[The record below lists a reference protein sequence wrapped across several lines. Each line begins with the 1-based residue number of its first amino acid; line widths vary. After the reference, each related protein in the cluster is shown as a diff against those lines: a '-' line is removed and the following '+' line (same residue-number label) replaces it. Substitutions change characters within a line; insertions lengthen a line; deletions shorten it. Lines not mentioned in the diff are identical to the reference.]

1 MTEQHTTNEHRLDI
15 RKYGPA
21 HAAKELGVSVDTLKR
36 WEAAGTIPKA
46 HRTAGGHRRYSEH
59 DVEVIRQH
67 ISKNQ
72 KVWN

>member
-1 MTEQHTTNEHRLDI
+1 MTSITGQHI
-15 RKYGPA
+15 RQYGPQHVA
-21 HAAKELGVSVDTLKR
+21 ERLGISTKTLRR
-36 WEAAGTIPKA
+36 WEADGAIPTA
-46 HRTAGGHRRYSEH
+46 WRTAGGHRRYSEH